1 MNHPKPIRLLIV
13 DDSALVRKVVTESLR
28 PFPDIEVVGTA
39 VDPYVARDR
48 ILDLDPDVITL
59 DIEMPRM
66 DGISFL
72 KLIMQHRPMPVII
85 MSSLTQAGSAK
96 AMEALQ
102 AGAVDVIGKPGSTYS
117 AHEDGTRLAERIRA
131 AAMAR
136 VARPRC
142 HVPTAQKDR
151 EHTGTP
157 SRVVRSP
164 TLHTT
169 GFHPRQL
176 ILLGAS
182 TGGTEA
188 LLQVLS
194 HMSGDVPG
202 ICIVQHIPAH
212 FSNAF
217 AQRLN
222 SHCAMEVR
230 EARHGDAVTPGLA
243 LVAPGGFHLLLRW
256 NGMQHVVELSQ
267 GPEVH
272 HQRPAVDM
280 LFESVLRAH
289 SASSCVAAVLTG
301 MGSDGAAGLL
311 KLRSAGARTVAQD
324 EATSV
329 VFGMP
334 KEAIRLGAAES
345 VLPLDHIGPHLE
357 LLSRK
362 MTQCPQPSPPIR

>member
-1 MNHPKPIRLLIV
+1 
-13 DDSALVRKVVTESLR
+13 
-28 PFPDIEVVGTA
+28 
-39 VDPYVARDR
+39 
-48 ILDLDPDVITL
+48 
-59 DIEMPRM
+59 
-66 DGISFL
+66 
-72 KLIMQHRPMPVII
+72 
-85 MSSLTQAGSAK
+85 
-96 AMEALQ
+96 MEALQ

-117 AHEDGTRLAERIRA
+117 AHEDGTKLAERIRA
-131 AAMAR
+131 ASMAR
-136 VARPRC
+136 VARPRSL
-142 HVPTAQKDR
+142 VPAAPSHR
-151 EHTGTP
+151 ESAAPPVQGVRPAGLNATP
-157 SRVVRSP
+157 
-164 TLHTT
+164 
-169 GFHPRQL
+169 FHPRQL

-194 HMSGDVPG
+194 QMSAEVPG

-230 EARHGDAVTPGLA
+230 EARHGDTVTPGLA
-243 LVAPGGFHLLLRW
+243 LVAPGGFHLLARW
-256 NGMQHVVELSQ
+256 NGRHHVVELSQ

-280 LFESVLRAH
+280 LFESALRAQ

-311 KLRSAGARTVAQD
+311 KLRNSGARTVAQD

-345 VLPLDHIGPHLE
+345 ILPLDQIGPHLE
-357 LLSRK
+357 RMSQR
-362 MTQCPQPSPPIR
+362 MTQHLQPEPALR